1 MMKRIWLL
9 LLTLLMSM
17 TMSVTAFAGV
27 WKTGE
32 GANQNRWWYDN
43 EDGTYAQNGWQWL
56 DGNQDGIAECYY
68 FDSTGWLLSDIT
80 TPDGYHVNEDG
91 AWISAGG
98 VETRAVQNTPASPKT
113 TAKGERVLIVYFT
126 RTGTTEQAAQQ
137 IQQLTGGRLV
147 ELEPEAPYR
156 DSYEIT
162 IGRAERELKS
172 NARPALVTR
181 IEQMETY
188 DTVFVGYPIW
198 HGDAP
203 MVIDTFLDSYDFTG
217 KTIVPFCTSGGSGI
231 GTSMQT
237 IRGLCPNSTVLQ
249 GIRVGSA
256 GRLQTWL
263 EQLGF

>member
-1 MMKRIWLL
+1 MKRAWLL
-9 LLTLLMSM
+9 LLTLLISM

-43 EDGTYAQNGWQWL
+43 EDGTYVQNGWQWL

-68 FDSTGWLLSDIT
+68 FDG
-80 TPDGYHVNEDG
+80 VNENG
-91 AWISAGG
+91 AWISASG
-98 VETRAVQNTPASPKT
+98 VETRAVQNTPA
-113 TAKGERVLIVYFT
+113 ENVLIVYFT

-147 ELEPEAPYR
+147 ELEAETRYSG
-156 DSYEIT
+156 SYET
-162 IGRAERELKS
+162 TLDRAKRELNS
-172 NARPALVTR
+172 NARPALITR

-188 DTVFVGYPIW
+188 DTIFVGYPIW

-203 MVIDTFLDSYDFTG
+203 MVIDTFLESYDFTG

-237 IRGLCPNSTVLQ
+237 IRGLCPDSTVLQ
-249 GIRVGSA
+249 GSRIGNTSEI
-256 GRLQTWL
+256 QTWL
-263 EQLGF
+263 NQLGF

>member
-1 MMKRIWLL
+1 M
-9 LLTLLMSM
+9 
-17 TMSVTAFAGV
+17 
-27 WKTGE
+27 E
-32 GANQNRWWYDN
+32 
-43 EDGTYAQNGWQWL
+43 L
-56 DGNQDGIAECYY
+56 D
-68 FDSTGWLLSDIT
+68 
-80 TPDGYHVNEDG
+80 
-91 AWISAGG
+91 
-98 VETRAVQNTPASPKT
+98 
-113 TAKGERVLIVYFT
+113 
-126 RTGTTEQAAQQ
+126 
-137 IQQLTGGRLV
+137 
-147 ELEPEAPYR
+147 PEAPYR

-188 DTVFVGYPIW
+188 YTVFVGYPIW

-256 GRLQTWL
+256 GRLQRWL